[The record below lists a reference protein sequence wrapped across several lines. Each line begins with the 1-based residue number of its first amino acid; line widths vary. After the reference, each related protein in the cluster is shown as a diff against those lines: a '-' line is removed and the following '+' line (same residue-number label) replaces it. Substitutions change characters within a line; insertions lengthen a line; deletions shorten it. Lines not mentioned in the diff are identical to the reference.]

1 MIVGEELSPFE
12 NSKKRLDLLALDEFG
27 KLVVIELKRD
37 NDGFHMDLQAI
48 RYASTVRLFSIDK
61 IVEFYGNFHNCNNEQ
76 AEKAID
82 NFLGGDYAQKLDF
95 DNVRIILVNQYFSK
109 DITNTV
115 LWLNE
120 QGLDIKCIKINPYK
134 LNSESIWDIDTII
147 PVKEAQ
153 EYQLKLKEKKH
164 SDQETKRNNK
174 DFSKYQFNGGI
185 FGKGRLVL
193 AVVSDYCK
201 NNPNIDI
208 VHLQDTFPKELQ
220 SRLETAILYS
230 DLENNSKFA
239 ERYFKDDVI
248 TLNNASKII
257 VCNQWGVGNI
267 DRFIDC
273 ATKLGYKIEKQ
284 S

>member
-1 MIVGEELSPFE
+1 M
-12 NSKKRLDLLALDEFG
+12 
-27 KLVVIELKRD
+27 
-37 NDGFHMDLQAI
+37 
-48 RYASTVRLFSIDK
+48 
-61 IVEFYGNFHNCNNEQ
+61 
-76 AEKAID
+76 
-82 NFLGGDYAQKLDF
+82 
-95 DNVRIILVNQYFSK
+95 
-109 DITNTV
+109 
-115 LWLNE
+115 
-120 QGLDIKCIKINPYK
+120 
-134 LNSESIWDIDTII
+134 
-147 PVKEAQ
+147 
-153 EYQLKLKEKKH
+153 
-164 SDQETKRNNK
+164 
-174 DFSKYQFNGGI
+174 
-185 FGKGRLVL
+185 
-193 AVVSDYCK
+193 SDYCK